1 MALVIV
7 GGLLFL
13 LVFLI
18 FLFRFI
24 IDQRTTKY
32 VEEGKHKESHHLEKK
47 YEVSNIHKYS
57 GLLAN
62 IGLVISL
69 GIVITA
75 FEWKDYDE
83 KSTIDL
89 GSVEDNFEDVIEIPP
104 TQQPPPPPPKV
115 QQPEIIEVPDE
126 EEIEEEI
133 EVNLDVEVTEETVI
147 EEVVVEEEPEEEE
160 VEQVFLIVEDQ
171 PEPKG
176 GMGAFYEYLGKN
188 IRYPEQA
195 RRMGVE
201 GRVFVE
207 FVVDKDGALT
217 NVKVVK
223 GIGAGCDE
231 EAVRIVKSAP
241 NWTPGRQRGRPVK
254 VKMTVPVFFKLS

>member
-1 MALVIV
+1 M
-7 GGLLFL
+7 
-13 LVFLI
+13 
-18 FLFRFI
+18 
-24 IDQRTTKY
+24 
-32 VEEGKHKESHHLEKK
+32 EEGMHEQEHHLVKK
-47 YEVSNIHKYS
+47 YEVSNIHKYT

-62 IGLVISL
+62 IGLVLSL
-69 GIVITA
+69 AIVITA
-75 FEWKDYDE
+75 FEWKDYDQ
-83 KSTIDL
+83 KDFVDL
-89 GSVEDNFEDVIEIPP
+89 GNVEDNFEDVIEIPP
-104 TQQPPPPPPKV
+104 TSQPPPPPPKV

-126 EEIEEEI
+126 EELEEEI

-147 EEVVVEEEPEEEE
+147 EEIVVEEEPEEEE

-171 PEPKG
+171 PEPSG
-176 GMGAFYEYLGKN
+176 GMGAFYEYLGRN

-207 FVVDKDGALT
+207 FVVDKDGDLT
-217 NVKVVK
+217 EVKVVK

-231 EAVRIVKSAP
+231 EAVRVVKGSP
-241 NWTPGRQRGRPVK
+241 NWKPGKQRGRPVK